1 MVDAF
6 LGQNKLIF
14 RTDVDG
20 NLERKVGKVGFE
32 TQLCGNSN
40 TYTVVL
46 AIAYLC
52 TRASIPTQPV
62 GKTAFPLIDTC
73 QIEKVEIRQIHSQ
86 VELKTVSC
94 QALLIGY
101 LSAILGAATETE
113 TQCILCVCSNSEG
126 KYCH

>member
-1 MVDAF
+1 MVDAL

-32 TQLCGNSN
+32 TQLCFNGN

-46 AIAYLC
+46 ALAYLC

-62 GKTAFPLIDTC
+62 GKTAFPLIDTG

-94 QALLIGY
+94 
-101 LSAILGAATETE
+101 
-113 TQCILCVCSNSEG
+113 
-126 KYCH
+126 